1 MKIIR
6 KLIVKLY
13 YKQIIV
19 FLEEEAE
26 DPDRSV
32 CFEDIQ
38 DFLFQF
44 PMTSSM
50 STNSRPFFNLI
61 LGFLRHLGIDVNE
74 PQFEIFG
81 VLSTHTHEI
90 KFENYS
96 PENIRVD
103 EKLICNMMQNVSPN
117 VMDASL
123 REFIRNIF
131 KALSKTMKEPYKTQ
145 IVILWLRFETNLARE
160 YLETLVDDNLIKSDK
175 KAKIKLIKNEIKTI
189 MDHDRENADIYCAYA
204 NFIGVFE
211 GYKNSS
217 KIYLMLLQSKCQNRG
232 VTQNK
237 AALKIYLNS
246 IYNELN
252 EMKKIKDANG
262 LSNENSVQEAKNSH
276 LYNVQ
281 WLLHLMSDKAPYKDC
296 SIKSQQEMKELVE
309 RSAQKN
315 SHWIHKQLAGNVH
328 DFIRSPQSGNDSVEL
343 MPVTCY
349 NEFVVKVFM
358 QVWLLYFETD
368 CVEESVKFVQFICN
382 KLVQKK
388 KLTQCDTLNYVIE
401 IVYKIEIDLLS
412 YDHSVNSIQ
421 LGKTEVAEALK
432 NYPCNSYLLRRG
444 VLSNKF
450 NIQTNVTSSTWKSI
464 TTSLMGNKIPSQ
476 SFAISILVRLLLD
489 KFIKSQELKKS
500 NHAFDFKYLVEHDDV
515 SVGHLN
521 QAHALIDRFIKNN
534 GNDQIPS
541 PVIWRLLLWITRA
554 KHEINPAKYP
564 LANVKTMFYRACQ
577 DNPGAKVY
585 FLDTMNYCESATK
598 TDIIDMKGK
607 YVRKKFRNTSKA
619 VRETQTELQN
629 LMTEKEIHIR
639 IPIEELIVMLEPE
652 DID

>member
-1 MKIIR
+1 
-6 KLIVKLY
+6 
-13 YKQIIV
+13 
-19 FLEEEAE
+19 
-26 DPDRSV
+26 
-32 CFEDIQ
+32 
-38 DFLFQF
+38 
-44 PMTSSM
+44 MTSS

-74 PQFEIFG
+74 PQLEVFG
-81 VLSTHTHEI
+81 VLSTHTLEM
-90 KFENYS
+90 KSENYS
-96 PENIRVD
+96 SENIRVD
-103 EKLICNMMQNVSPN
+103 EKLICNNIMQNVSTN
-117 VMDASL
+117 IMDACL
-123 REFIRNIF
+123 QEFIRNIF
-131 KALSKTMKEPYKTQ
+131 RDLSKTLNEPYKTQ
-145 IVILWLRFETNLARE
+145 IVILWLRFETKLARE
-160 YLETLVDDNLIKSDK
+160 YLETVEPDNFIKNNK
-175 KAKIKLIKNEIKTI
+175 KARIKLIKNEIKTI
-189 MDHDRENADIYCAYA
+189 MDHDRENVDIYCAYA

-246 IYNELN
+246 ICNELN
-252 EMKKIKDANG
+252 EVKKIKDATG
-262 LSNENSVQEAKNSH
+262 LSNENSVQEARNLH

-296 SIKSQQEMKELVE
+296 SIKSEQEMKELVE

-315 SHWIHKQLAGNVH
+315 SHWIHKQLAGSI
-328 DFIRSPQSGNDSVEL
+328 DDIIRSSQGGNDNVEII
-343 MPVTCY
+343 PVTYY

-358 QVWLLYFETD
+358 QVWLLYFESD
-368 CVEESVKFVQFICN
+368 CVEEPVKFVQFICN
-382 KLVQKK
+382 KLAQKK
-388 KLTQCDTLNYVIE
+388 KLTQCDTLDYVIE
-401 IVYKIEIDLLS
+401 STHKIKIDLLL
-412 YDHSVNSIQ
+412 YDQSVNSIQ
-421 LGKTEVAEALK
+421 LGKIEVAEALK
-432 NYPCNSYLLRRG
+432 DYPCNSYLLQMG

-450 NIQTNVTSSTWKSI
+450 NIQTNVTSSSWKSI
-464 TTSLMGNKIPSQ
+464 TTSLMRNKFPSQ
-476 SFAISILVRLLLD
+476 SFVISILVRLLLD
-489 KFIKSQELKKS
+489 RFMKSQELKES
-500 NHAFDFKYLVEHDDV
+500 NQTFDFKYLVEHDDV

-521 QAHALIDRFIKNN
+521 QAQALIDRFIKNN
-534 GNDQIPS
+534 GNDQISS

-577 DNPGAKVY
+577 DNPGAKVF

-652 DID
+652 DMD

>member
-1 MKIIR
+1 
-6 KLIVKLY
+6 
-13 YKQIIV
+13 
-19 FLEEEAE
+19 
-26 DPDRSV
+26 
-32 CFEDIQ
+32 
-38 DFLFQF
+38 
-44 PMTSSM
+44 MTSM
-50 STNSRPFFNLI
+50 PTNSRPLFNLI
-61 LGFLRHLGIDVNE
+61 LGFLRHLGVDVNE
-74 PQFEIFG
+74 PQFEVFG

-103 EKLICNMMQNVSPN
+103 EKLICNNIIQNVSTN
-117 VMDASL
+117 IMDASL
-123 REFIRNIF
+123 NEFIRNIF

-145 IVILWLRFETNLARE
+145 IVILWLRFETKLARE
-160 YLETLVDDNLIKSDK
+160 YLDSLVDDNLIKTDK
-175 KAKIKLIKNEIKTI
+175 KTRIKLIKNEIKTI
-189 MDHDRENADIYCAYA
+189 MDHDRENVDIYCAYA

-237 AALKIYLNS
+237 AALKIYINS

-252 EMKKIKDANG
+252 EVKKIKDATG
-262 LSNENSVQEAKNSH
+262 ISKENSVQDAKNLH

-315 SHWIHKQLAGNVH
+315 SHWIHKQLAGSID
-328 DFIRSPQSGNDSVEL
+328 DFIRGSQGGNDNVEII
-343 MPVTCY
+343 PVTYY

-368 CVEESVKFVQFICN
+368 CVEESVKFVKFICN
-382 KLVQKK
+382 KLVLKK

-401 IVYKIEIDLLS
+401 SVHKIEIDLLS

-432 NYPCNSYLLRRG
+432 DYPCNAYLLKNG

-450 NIQTNVTSSTWKSI
+450 NIQTNVTSCTWKSI
-464 TTSLMGNKIPSQ
+464 TTSLMMNKFPSQ
-476 SFAISILVRLLLD
+476 SFTISILIRLLLD
-489 KFIKSQELKKS
+489 KFIKSQEIKKS
-500 NHAFDFKYLVEHDDV
+500 NHTFDFKYLVEHDDI

-521 QAHALIDRFIKNN
+521 QAHALIDRFIKKN
-534 GNDQIPS
+534 GNDQMSS

-577 DNPGAKVY
+577 DNPGAKVF

-639 IPIEELIVMLEPE
+639 IPMEELIVMLEPE